1 MYLVCYCYSLLWACF
16 QLSLHNDCNFLSFR
30 LNDLFEMYFMWA
42 VVLEYYG
49 REGLGKMEGMG
60 GDMALYNLSVQVA
73 ISGVQHTLNYGT
85 GVY

>member
-1 MYLVCYCYSLLWACF
+1 
-16 QLSLHNDCNFLSFR
+16 
-30 LNDLFEMYFMWA
+30 MYFMWA

-49 REGLGKMEGMG
+49 RVGLGKMEGMG

>member
-1 MYLVCYCYSLLWACF
+1 MG
-16 QLSLHNDCNFLSFR
+16 
-30 LNDLFEMYFMWA
+30 
-42 VVLEYYG
+42 G
-49 REGLGKMEGMG
+49 RDWERWKEWG